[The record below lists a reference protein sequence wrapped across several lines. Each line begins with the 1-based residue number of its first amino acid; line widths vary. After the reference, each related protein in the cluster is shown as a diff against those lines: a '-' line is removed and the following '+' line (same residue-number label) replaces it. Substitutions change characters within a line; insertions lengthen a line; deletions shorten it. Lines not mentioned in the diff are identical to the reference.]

1 MSDLV
6 GKPEARF
13 SCVAIHVVLLQIKQV
28 NCHFG
33 DSCVDV
39 SPMGGN
45 PDKEVLDYIIIFH

>member
-1 MSDLV
+1 MPDLV
-6 GKPEARF
+6 GEFEARF
-13 SCVAIHVVLLQIKQV
+13 PCVATHVVLPQIKQV

-45 PDKEVLDYIIIFH
+45 PDKKVLDCIFH